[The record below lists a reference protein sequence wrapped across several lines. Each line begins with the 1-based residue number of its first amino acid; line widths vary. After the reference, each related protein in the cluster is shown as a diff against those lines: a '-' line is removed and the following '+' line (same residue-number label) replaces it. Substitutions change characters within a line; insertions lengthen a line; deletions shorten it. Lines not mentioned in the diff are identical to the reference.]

1 MGNRILR
8 TVEVNR
14 IFFFALMAIGAFATA
29 AMAQQ
34 PAAPSQQPDDL
45 LKGVIDF
52 HCHSGPDVLGR
63 SINDFE
69 LVRQAKAAG
78 MRAIVLK
85 NHYTMTADRAQL
97 AMQEIGGIEVFGG
110 ITLNLSVGGLNAEAV
125 RKMVQM
131 DGRRGRIV
139 WLPTYDGEAQ
149 VRQSGENRPFVA
161 VVKDGKPVP
170 EMDEILALIAQH
182 NLIFETGHSA
192 ADESLVLIAAARKLG
207 ISKIIV
213 THALSVP
220 GGATDDQVKQM
231 ADMGATIECTW
242 LAQLSAAQTQP
253 ARGGAQ
259 KQITVAEYA
268 RVIRLIGAEHVLIS
282 SDMGQMQNPPHV
294 KAMRSFILALKDQGL
309 SDEQID
315 LVARKNPAK
324 LLGLD
329 P

>member
-1 MGNRILR
+1 MLRCHQFSLILLIA
-8 TVEVNR
+8 V
-14 IFFFALMAIGAFATA
+14 FAYPNATF
-29 AMAQQ
+29 AQQ
-34 PAAPSQQPDDL
+34 PATQPVQEQGHL
-45 LKGVIDF
+45 LDGVIDF

-63 SINDFE
+63 LINDFE
-69 LVRQAKAAG
+69 VVRQAKAAG
-78 MRAIVLK
+78 MRGVVLK

-139 WLPTYDGEAQ
+139 WLPTYDSEAQ
-149 VRQSGENRPFVA
+149 VKQAGENRPFVA

-170 EMDEILALIAQH
+170 EMAEIFALCAQH

-192 ADESLVLIAAARKLG
+192 AAESVILIDAAKKAG
-207 ISKIIV
+207 ITKIVV

-220 GGATDDQVKQM
+220 GGGATDDQLKQM
-231 ADMGATIECTW
+231 AGMGALVECTW
-242 LAQLSAAQTQP
+242 LAQLSAAQTPPP
-253 ARGGAQ
+253 AGMPPR
-259 KQITVAEYA
+259 KVTVAEYA
-268 RVIRLIGAEHVLIS
+268 RVIRLIGADHVIIS

-294 KAMRSFILALKDQGL
+294 KAMRSFILALKNEGL

-315 LVARKNPAK
+315 LVAKKNPAK

>member
-1 MGNRILR
+1 MRTLGMNRLFLFLILVML
-8 TVEVNR
+8 TWS
-14 IFFFALMAIGAFATA
+14 TA
-29 AMAQQ
+29 ARGEAR
-34 PAAPSQQPDDL
+34 DDL
-45 LKGVIDF
+45 LDGVIDF

-63 SINDFE
+63 LINDFE

-125 RKMVQM
+125 RKMIQM

-149 VRQSGENRPFVA
+149 VRQSGENRPFVS
-161 VVKDGKPVP
+161 VVKDGNPVP
-170 EMDEILALIAQH
+170 QMAEIFGLIARH
-182 NLIFETGHSA
+182 NLIFATGHSA
-192 ADESLVLIAAARKLG
+192 AAESLILIDAAKKLG
-207 ISKIIV
+207 ITKIVV

-220 GGATDDQVKQM
+220 GGATDEQIKQM
-231 ADMGATIECTW
+231 ADMGAIIECTW
-242 LAQLSAAQTQP
+242 LGQLSAAQIQP
-253 ARGGAQ
+253 ARGAPQ
-259 KQITVAEYA
+259 RRVTVAEYA

-282 SDMGQMQNPPHV
+282 SDMGQMRNPPHV
-294 KAMRSFILALKDQGL
+294 QAMRAFILALKNEGL
-309 SDEQID
+309 SKEQID